1 MCSLAGTASVARG
14 LSAYIDSLTDNSMG
28 RAFNESMHMH
38 DEFLSMRLAEYP
50 DFFAA
55 GMVLLFVC
63 EWNMPLYY
71 RNTSDD

>member
-1 MCSLAGTASVARG
+1 MFSLAGAASVARG
-14 LSAYIDSLTDNSMG
+14 LSSYIDSLTDNAMG
-28 RAFNESMHMH
+28 RALNESMHMH

-55 GMVLLFVC
+55 AMVLLFVS
-63 EWNMPLYY
+63 EWNIAQYY